1 MHFQAKFSQIEDDNR
16 NMSSRVGS
24 LAASCSADL
33 QLIRQ
38 QVEAL
43 SGQVRAASS
52 HLQDAASSQLQAAAS
67 SQPQVAAQ
75 PPSLQLV
82 SAELQLPP
90 SSLRVLPEVDQ
101 QQQSSAEGP
110 SLSGL
115 PRVAPEVQQLASS
128 QGDEEEDGRQERGP
142 AAGREQRMGPRD

>member
-52 HLQDAASSQLQAAAS
+52 HLQDAASSQLQ
-67 SQPQVAAQ
+67 VAAQ
-75 PPSLQLV
+75 PPSLPLV